1 MTSELDYFRALC
13 KVSRAFGTTVGEQAI
28 LDLILESSIEAMN
41 GKAACLFLADEE
53 QDVFVPVAQKGLSEN
68 YLHARPMQA
77 KRVVDEVLR
86 GGHLAI
92 YDAAADPRLENH
104 EEKKAEGIASILVVP
119 VLVENKPIGVLSLYS
134 GTPREF
140 TEAEAEFQTA
150 LAEQGGMAIQRA
162 RLFERINQ
170 NLQFFYDLASTI
182 NSSLDV
188 RKILHILTADV
199 TETLGLKGV
208 DIRLW
213 NKEKGTVDLMASF
226 ALSETFLER
235 GPVSA
240 DQQVVREVLNGKC
253 VVVRDV
259 KTDQSVNFKQEALA
273 EGILSMLIVPIT
285 AQDEVIGIMG
295 FYSDRP
301 RKYPEDFI
309 KLANALAHQG
319 GMAIHNASTY
329 LLLQED
335 KKSLEED
342 IWSHRSWF

>member
-1 MTSELDYFRALC
+1 MTRELDYFRALC
-13 KVSRAFGTTVGEQAI
+13 KVSRAFGTTLGEQEI

-41 GKAACLFLADEE
+41 GKAACLFLADVE
-53 QDVFVPVAQKGLSEN
+53 QDIFVPVAQKGLSQT

-77 KRVVDEVLR
+77 KRVVDEVLQ
-86 GGHLAI
+86 GGYLAI
-92 YDAAADPRLENH
+92 RDAAEDPRLENH

-119 VLVENKPIGVLSLYS
+119 ILVEGKAIGVLSLYS

-140 TEAEAEFQTA
+140 TEEEAEFQTA

-213 NKEKGTVDLMASF
+213 NKEKGTLDLMASF
-226 ALSETFLER
+226 ALSENFLEK

-240 DQQVVREVLNGKC
+240 DQRVVREVLKGQS

-259 KTDQSVNFKQEALA
+259 KSEQTVNFKEGALA
-273 EGILSMLIVPIT
+273 EGILSMLFVPIK

-295 FYSDRP
+295 LYSDRP
-301 RKYPEDFI
+301 RKYADDFV

-335 KKSLEED
+335 KRSLEQD